1 MTKLIVIEQ
10 YPVTLIYLLIQVNT
24 NEENLSL
31 QTCLL
36 IPYFVV
42 PNIPPYVDDYDY
54 TKHFIFSD
62 TYVIE
67 IG

>member
-24 NEENLSL
+24 NEENSSL

-36 IPYFVV
+36 LLCFVV
-42 PNIPPYVDDYDY
+42 PNIPPYVNDY
-54 TKHFIFSD
+54 TKHFIFCD
-62 TYVIE
+62 RYVIE